1 MLISYSKSAKPNGLL
16 IHPVYYLEFNIDV
29 FNIAIV
35 LAIRCGCFL
44 LLLFSSTRTR
54 SYTYLEIC
62 VCSSGSNRR
71 VILIIYYCLS
81 QYAFRLQLRVKNS
94 EPKDQLDFD

>member
-54 SYTYLEIC
+54 S
-62 VCSSGSNRR
+62 GSNRR

>member
-1 MLISYSKSAKPNGLL
+1 MLHEKALDCTLSIHMQNRQRKKLCRRASDGFLRSAVVVFYFCYSVALEPEGKFSNLL
-16 IHPVYYLEFNIDV
+16 SFIF
-29 FNIAIV
+29 
-35 LAIRCGCFL
+35 
-44 LLLFSSTRTR
+44 
-54 SYTYLEIC
+54 
-62 VCSSGSNRR
+62 SGSNRR